1 MKNKKILKIE
11 KYKNQLKKLEQD
23 KQKIEN
29 AIKSLNEKIE
39 KEETKVFNDF
49 VKNNKMS
56 LNKVIEIV
64 EQYQQQEK
72 IENAERKEEAK
83 SY

>member
-29 AIKSLNEKIE
+29 TIKSLNEKIE

-49 VKNNKMS
+49 VKNKKIS
-56 LNKVIEIV
+56 LNEVIEIV

-72 IENAERKEEAK
+72 IENAERKEE
-83 SY
+83 

>member
-49 VKNNKMS
+49 VKNKKIS
-56 LNKVIEIV
+56 LNEVIEIV

-72 IENAERKEEAK
+72 IENAERKEE
-83 SY
+83 